1 MEPITIREISGR
13 RALKKYVQFNIDL
26 YKGNPYKVPPLVTD
40 ELNTFTPAKNP
51 AFDFCEAVHFMA
63 YEGKK
68 PVGRITGIINR
79 NLNEKTGKKEARF
92 GFVDFV
98 DDARVSDALFDAVE
112 EWARSKG
119 MNHLVGPMGFTDMDP
134 EGLLIEGYDQLGT
147 MATIYNYPYYVDHIL
162 RRGFETE
169 CEWVEFKLT
178 VPPVMSE
185 KHARIA
191 EIVRQKYHLR
201 SVIREYTNINDVAR
215 DYGRQIFELIN
226 EAYKDL
232 YGYSTLTPRQIDHYV
247 KMYVPMV
254 PLEYLSLI
262 VNEKDELVGV
272 GIAMPSMSRALQK
285 AHGKMFPF
293 GFVHL
298 LKALKG
304 KNDIVD
310 LLLVAIHP
318 DYQNMG
324 ANALLFDD
332 ILPYFIKNG
341 VKYTETNPEMV
352 TNNKVQQQW
361 QYLEQQLHK
370 RRRAYAKDI

>member
-26 YKGNPYKVPPLVTD
+26 YKGNPYKVPPLVAD

-178 VPPVMSE
+178 VPPVMSDS
-185 KHARIA
+185 RDCPT
-191 EIVRQKYHLR
+191 EI
-201 SVIREYTNINDVAR
+201 SFA
-215 DYGRQIFELIN
+215 
-226 EAYKDL
+226 
-232 YGYSTLTPRQIDHYV
+232 
-247 KMYVPMV
+247 
-254 PLEYLSLI
+254 
-262 VNEKDELVGV
+262 
-272 GIAMPSMSRALQK
+272 
-285 AHGKMFPF
+285 
-293 GFVHL
+293 
-298 LKALKG
+298 
-304 KNDIVD
+304 
-310 LLLVAIHP
+310 
-318 DYQNMG
+318 
-324 ANALLFDD
+324 
-332 ILPYFIKNG
+332 
-341 VKYTETNPEMV
+341 
-352 TNNKVQQQW
+352 
-361 QYLEQQLHK
+361 
-370 RRRAYAKDI
+370 

>member
-26 YKGNPYKVPPLVTD
+26 YKGNLYKVPPLVTD

-332 ILPYFIKNG
+332 ILP
-341 VKYTETNPEMV
+341 
-352 TNNKVQQQW
+352 
-361 QYLEQQLHK
+361 
-370 RRRAYAKDI
+370 

>member
-26 YKGNPYKVPPLVTD
+26 YKGNPYKVPPLVAD

-98 DDARVSDALFDAVE
+98 DDTRVSDALFDAVE

-185 KHARIA
+185 KQARIA

-361 QYLEQQLHK
+361 QYFEQQLHK

>member
-1 MEPITIREISGR
+1 MCRWFR
-13 RALKKYVQFNIDL
+13 WNICL
-26 YKGNPYKVPPLVTD
+26 
-40 ELNTFTPAKNP
+40 
-51 AFDFCEAVHFMA
+51 
-63 YEGKK
+63 
-68 PVGRITGIINR
+68 
-79 NLNEKTGKKEARF
+79 
-92 GFVDFV
+92 
-98 DDARVSDALFDAVE
+98 
-112 EWARSKG
+112 
-119 MNHLVGPMGFTDMDP
+119 
-134 EGLLIEGYDQLGT
+134 
-147 MATIYNYPYYVDHIL
+147 
-162 RRGFETE
+162 
-169 CEWVEFKLT
+169 
-178 VPPVMSE
+178 
-185 KHARIA
+185 
-191 EIVRQKYHLR
+191 
-201 SVIREYTNINDVAR
+201 
-215 DYGRQIFELIN
+215 
-226 EAYKDL
+226 
-232 YGYSTLTPRQIDHYV
+232 
-247 KMYVPMV
+247 
-254 PLEYLSLI
+254 LI

-361 QYLEQQLHK
+361 QYFEQQVGISAVALMQKIFRIFSVCRHLFRYSILSVRLLLLSAGYAW
-370 RRRAYAKDI
+370 RRPNGSIGSVRMSWVLLPLSAVGRYAIFCSMLLRHG

>member
-1 MEPITIREISGR
+1 
-13 RALKKYVQFNIDL
+13 
-26 YKGNPYKVPPLVTD
+26 
-40 ELNTFTPAKNP
+40 
-51 AFDFCEAVHFMA
+51 
-63 YEGKK
+63 
-68 PVGRITGIINR
+68 
-79 NLNEKTGKKEARF
+79 
-92 GFVDFV
+92 
-98 DDARVSDALFDAVE
+98 
-112 EWARSKG
+112 
-119 MNHLVGPMGFTDMDP
+119 
-134 EGLLIEGYDQLGT
+134 
-147 MATIYNYPYYVDHIL
+147 
-162 RRGFETE
+162 
-169 CEWVEFKLT
+169 
-178 VPPVMSE
+178 
-185 KHARIA
+185 
-191 EIVRQKYHLR
+191 
-201 SVIREYTNINDVAR
+201 
-215 DYGRQIFELIN
+215 
-226 EAYKDL
+226 
-232 YGYSTLTPRQIDHYV
+232 
-247 KMYVPMV
+247 MV

-304 KNDIVD
+304 KNAIVD

-361 QYLEQQLHK
+361 QYFEQQLHK

>member
-26 YKGNPYKVPPLVTD
+26 YKGNPYKVPPLVAD

-185 KHARIA
+185 KHERIA

-361 QYLEQQLHK
+361 QYFEQQLHK